1 MRWPWLTLLLAAC
14 GADPVAVEDAR
25 VPALDAALPDSGQ
38 DDASR
43 PDAGAS
49 PWRDDPALPVPI
61 QEIAV
66 EAHDGRIHV
75 AGGIVEGAVVDTLHV
90 FDPGAGI
97 WSEGPPLPAP
107 RHHMSLVSHAGD
119 LYALG
124 GMETLSFAPL
134 DTAWVLRAGA
144 DTWTEIAP
152 LPVDRGAAAADAVG
166 DVIVMVG
173 GNESRGGLAQRTL
186 VYDPA
191 RDAWRF
197 GAPIPTEREHLAAVT
212 VGAELFV
219 LAGRRNSLSTNRTE
233 LEIYDPTADTGRS
246 GPALPTARGGVDA
259 ARLAGKSEARIALE
273 HVLPNAAPIIATQ
286 AATLFA
292 VGILAEAGLSYV
304 GLGAQ
309 PPAVSWGR
317 MLAEAQT
324 LVALAPQLALWPGLA
339 IAITVFAGTAFG
351 EALRARLDPR
361 AARGR

>member
-14 GADPVAVEDAR
+14 GAAPPADEDAR
-25 VPALDAALPDSGQ
+25 VPAPDAALPDAAPPDSGLA
-38 DDASR
+38 DASR

-49 PWRDDPALPVPI
+49 PWRDDPALPVAI

-90 FDPGAGI
+90 FDPGAGA
-97 WSEGPPLPAP
+97 WSAGPALPAP

-144 DTWTEIAP
+144 DAWTEIAP

-233 LEIYDPTADTGRS
+233 LEIYDPTADTWRS
-246 GPALPTARGGVDA
+246 GPALPTARGGSDA
-259 ARLAGKSEARIALE
+259 ALLDG
-273 HVLPNAAPIIATQ
+273 VL
-286 AATLFA
+286 
-292 VGILAEAGLSYV
+292 
-304 GLGAQ
+304 
-309 PPAVSWGR
+309 
-317 MLAEAQT
+317 
-324 LVALAPQLALWPGLA
+324 
-339 IAITVFAGTAFG
+339 
-351 EALRARLDPR
+351 
-361 AARGR
+361 

>member
-1 MRWPWLTLLLAAC
+1 
-14 GADPVAVEDAR
+14 
-25 VPALDAALPDSGQ
+25 
-38 DDASR
+38 
-43 PDAGAS
+43 
-49 PWRDDPALPVPI
+49 DDPALPVAI

-90 FDPGAGI
+90 FDPGAGV
-97 WSEGPPLPAP
+97 WSEGPTLPAP
-107 RHHMSLVSHAGD
+107 RHHMSLVSHACD

-144 DTWTEIAP
+144 DAWTDIAP

-233 LEIYDPTADTGRS
+233 LEIYDPTADTWRS
-246 GPALPTARGGVDA
+246 GPALPTARGGFDAALLDGVLYAVGGEQPDRALDSVDA
-259 ARLAGKSEARIALE
+259 FDVAAGTWSAAPPVPTPRHGHGVVALDGRIWVVGGADEPIFAAVDALE
-273 HVLPNAAPIIATQ
+273 SYAP
-286 AATLFA
+286 
-292 VGILAEAGLSYV
+292 
-304 GLGAQ
+304 
-309 PPAVSWGR
+309 
-317 MLAEAQT
+317 
-324 LVALAPQLALWPGLA
+324 
-339 IAITVFAGTAFG
+339 
-351 EALRARLDPR
+351 
-361 AARGR
+361 